1 MGIEWLGTPSSGNG
15 RSNAGKGVGVRGV
28 VEESMPLGD
37 LCFLQIT
44 KRRMPMTITK
54 HDTIAPIIPAQGV
67 LELDLVEGMSV
78 VTTKADE
85 ESGIDEVGLVEVE
98 RENKEVPEDESDEVL
113 EAEDFERDTYE
124 LET

>member
-1 MGIEWLGTPSSGNG
+1 
-15 RSNAGKGVGVRGV
+15 
-28 VEESMPLGD
+28 
-37 LCFLQIT
+37 
-44 KRRMPMTITK
+44 MPMTITK